1 MPKAISSTNSTH
13 STKRPDPTPA
23 APLQDLPASYEAA
36 LAELERLVAHLESGQ
51 MPLDQVLSGY
61 QRGAGL
67 LAFCRDRLQL
77 VEQQI
82 EVLDAGTLK
91 PWKPE

>member
-1 MPKAISSTNSTH
+1 MPTPKA
-13 STKRPDPTPA
+13 TKPTA
-23 APLQDLPASYEAA
+23 ALAATLPASYEEA
-36 LAELERLVAHLESGQ
+36 LQELDRLVGALESGQ

-61 QRGAGL
+61 QRGAVL
-67 LAFCRDRLQL
+67 LQFCRDKLST

-82 EVLDAGTLK
+82 EVLDGGNNSSNGGTLK